1 MRFSYSVLSIHDSC
15 SFLTEVWFCQMIS
28 IEIYSTNPEKLT
40 KQSISVYCH
49 SILWMTCSCFQRILW
64 DGEVLPW
71 KTFCNFEF
79 GKKMYFSCDIPIL
92 SNKNKILWKE
102 KVMKFPQNLFL
113 EHWHAEYPDKF
124 LLSEILKFWNFFD
137 KKNRQIEVTSGTMS
151 ENLKSQKF
159 NFWKTTKLWIWIFV
173 SKLMNNS

>member
-1 MRFSYSVLSIHDSC
+1 MNFRAKNRDFDQKQNYQKLKINEFWQFMAQKFKIYKNYNKSLIFGTKIRIPNFVIFSDNWFFGQNLRFSYSVLSIHDSC

-49 SILWMTCSCFQRILW
+49 SILSMTCSCFQRILW

-79 GKKMYFSCDIPIL
+79 GKKCISHVIYL
-92 SNKNKILWKE
+92 S
-102 KVMKFPQNLFL
+102 
-113 EHWHAEYPDKF
+113 YPTRIKYYG
-124 LLSEILKFWNFFD
+124 
-137 KKNRQIEVTSGTMS
+137 KK
-151 ENLKSQKF
+151 K
-159 NFWKTTKLWIWIFV
+159 
-173 SKLMNNS
+173 